1 MPLIVPRIVLDTNL
15 LVSAFVAPGGV
26 AARAL
31 LVARARFRLC
41 FSAAMEAEL
50 RGVLMRPKFR
60 RYGAS
65 AEVVAGFVGALL
77 VRADRV
83 EPVERV
89 FDCRDAKDNMVLE
102 AALAGGVGVIVS
114 GDADLLVLHPWRG
127 VAVVSAGEFVAGVG
141 GEGFG

>member
-1 MPLIVPRIVLDTNL
+1 VPRIVLDTHL

-26 AARAL
+26 AARAF

-41 FSAAMEAEL
+41 FSAAMEVEL

-65 AEVVAGFVGALL
+65 AEAVAGFRGALL

-83 EPVERV
+83 EPVEAV
-89 FDCRDAKDNMVLE
+89 KAVTDCRDAKDNMVLE
-102 AALAGGVGVIVS
+102 AALAGGAGVIVS
-114 GDADLLVLHPWRG
+114 GDADLLVLNPWRG
-127 VAVVSAGEFVAGVG
+127 VAVLSAGAFVAGFDG
-141 GEGFG
+141 